1 MKDLPD
7 YGVAPDLAPDL
18 ATDCGRGKP
27 RHGVLPTPK
36 AAALIKPAG
45 TDTAKGGFVF
55 GAVSWGNGIGS
66 RLGLGGR
73 VSLIGLC

>member
-1 MKDLPD
+1 MKDLLG

-18 ATDCGRGKP
+18 AIDGGRGKR
-27 RHGVLPTPK
+27 RHGLLL
-36 AAALIKPAG
+36 ARLIKPAG